1 MVDSP
6 ADAWRRRLLIAGAAL
21 PVSCASPTPGV
32 APPSA
37 PPPLPEPRIGQRWR
51 YETIDQFR
59 GQAIGELRA
68 EVIRND
74 PSPRLP
80 AGRPRPAGH
89 VAPLVVALTDSRGAS
104 MGEEQWAGAWDILL
118 EPAYDTPQTFDSPMP
133 LLPDRLEPGFRRT
146 DTTWYRASA
155 SPDTLWWQQ
164 RLSAVRWERVS
175 VPAGDF
181 DALRIERFINFRH
194 WDGWRE
200 HPWRTDTVWYAPTV
214 GRWVQREW
222 TGRYRWPG
230 RRPVEASEDRVR
242 WRLLD
247 WQPGASRVSAPSR

>member
-1 MVDSP
+1 MRSLTLSLVWVLGACEP
-6 ADAWRRRLLIAGAAL
+6 AVLEALGDPTVGAPDAGCVNACAAAG
-21 PVSCASPTPGV
+21 SGN
-32 APPSA
+32 SA
-37 PPPLPEPRIGQRWR
+37 PVCGNGVRERGEQCDDGGTVSGDGCTGTEQGVVPCQLEDGFFCPQPGQACLELRCGDGVRTPDEECDDGQSPPLNGDGCSS
-51 YETIDQFR
+51 TC
-59 GQAIGELRA
+59 
-68 EVIRND
+68 
-74 PSPRLP
+74 
-80 AGRPRPAGH
+80 
-89 VAPLVVALTDSRGAS
+89 
-104 MGEEQWAGAWDILL
+104 
-118 EPAYDTPQTFDSPMP
+118 
-133 LLPDRLEPGFRRT
+133 RLEPGFRRT

-230 RRPVEASEDRVR
+230 RRPVEASEDWVR
-242 WRLLD
+242 WRLLE
-247 WQPGASRVSAPSR
+247 WQPGASRISAPSR